1 MISNS
6 RIIFIIDQYNL
17 SLIRKNRDFR
27 ILYSHDKYSLSL
39 AYCYEKLGYEI
50 FISTIED
57 ISDDSLNSIQVLD
70 FEEKLMREKKI
81 FTHPNDFIFI
91 YDIPNVSYLENI
103 GSTKIALVA
112 ACHWFESPTLHPP
125 IYNMNFIN
133 SFTRKVDLIV
143 ANNNRMRFILDDL
156 FRKLTNLK
164 NFETEPL
171 VKVLSS
177 PTCAE
182 KLFAQT
188 PKDNKSNI
196 FVEEVLN
203 EWRSKKLI
211 VCAGGIWNWTDYY
224 NFLWEFIELVNE
236 RTDTDYRLLI
246 TGFCPESLGN
256 KIEHSS
262 QIDRVKSMLLNNSA
276 IVQGKYIRDLKFLN
290 TTKSMDLK
298 DKKIL
303 CVEDW
308 QMGGRVL
315 NEILPFAS
323 LGLSLNLD
331 TLESWQAFRQR
342 SNNYIS
348 NNIPILSSGVGMD
361 ASIEN
366 KKGLYLL
373 MIMEPLIRTL

>member
-1 MISNS
+1 MK
-6 RIIFIIDQYNL
+6 F
-17 SLIRKNRDFR
+17 
-27 ILYSHDKYSLSL
+27 ILY
-39 AYCYEKLGYEI
+39 
-50 FISTIED
+50 
-57 ISDDSLNSIQVLD
+57 
-70 FEEKLMREKKI
+70 
-81 FTHPNDFIFI
+81 
-91 YDIPNVSYLENI
+91 
-103 GSTKIALVA
+103 
-112 ACHWFESPTLHPP
+112 
-125 IYNMNFIN
+125 
-133 SFTRKVDLIV
+133 
-143 ANNNRMRFILDDL
+143 DL

-182 KLFAQT
+182 KLFAQQ

-203 EWRSKKLI
+203 QWSSKKII

-224 NFLWEFIELVNE
+224 NFLSQFIELVHE
-236 RTDTDYRLLI
+236 RTETDFRLLI

-256 KIEHSS
+256 KIEHAS
-262 QIDRVKSMLLNNSA
+262 QIDRVKATLLSNSA

-308 QMGGRVL
+308 QMGGMVL
-315 NEILPFAS
+315 NNILPFAS

-342 SNNYIS
+342 SNNYIA

-366 KKGLYLL
+366 KQGIISINDYGASYKNALKYIEDNPEFFEEKNKSVNYLL
-373 MIMEPLIRTL
+373 IQIT